1 MKNISK
7 NLLLALTL
15 VCVIAL
21 IVFCIQLI
29 ILNRGVEPKEQ
40 GSVVTGGSQQEDGA
54 PDSNEPED
62 GDTGT
67 NADDVIPDIQQQI
80 PRPPPQGT
88 RRTIMVSDNSRLI
101 IYAQEE
107 LFDYDVGDI
116 DWWFTYRGEGN
127 AALGISFEFITFQGV
142 AAHAESFLNSYAG
155 GEEASFSGEES
166 IKGSLLRGYHVS
178 TQRGGETYEAWLYP
192 MIGSDI
198 SLVFV
203 INYSNDQ
210 QRDALYEVLSS
221 MDMEIISG
229 D

>member
-1 MKNISK
+1 MNNISK
-7 NLLLALTL
+7 NLLLALSL

-29 ILNRGVEPKEQ
+29 VLNRGVEPREPE
-40 GSVVTGGSQQEDGA
+40 SITTGGPPQGDEDTETIGDESTEGDASPDDFSDMQQA
-54 PDSNEPED
+54 PP
-62 GDTGT
+62 
-67 NADDVIPDIQQQI
+67 PL
-80 PRPPPQGT
+80 PPQGT

-101 IYAQEE
+101 IYARDE

-116 DWWFTYRGEGN
+116 DWWFTYKGDGN
-127 AALGISFEFITFQGV
+127 ASLGISFEFITFQGM
-142 AAHAESFLNSYAG
+142 AAHAESFLNSYTG
-155 GEEASFSGEES
+155 GTGAIFSGEES
-166 IKGSLLRGYHVS
+166 IRGSLLRGYHV
-178 TQRGGETYEAWLYP
+178 TAQNGGETFEAWLYP

-221 MDMEIISG
+221 MDMEIISS
-229 D
+229 

>member
-1 MKNISK
+1 MSNISK

-29 ILNRGVEPKEQ
+29 VLNRGVEPKEQ
-40 GSVVTGGSQQEDGA
+40 GSVVAGGPHQEDGG
-54 PDSNEPED
+54 PNSNEPAD
-62 GDTGT
+62 GDTNTDG
-67 NADDVIPDIQQQI
+67 DDRVPDPDTQQT

-107 LFDYDVGDI
+107 LFDYDIGDI
-116 DWWFTYRGEGN
+116 DWWFTYKGEGN

-142 AAHAESFLNSYAG
+142 AAHAEAFLNSYAG
-155 GEEASFSGEES
+155 GDEAIFSGEEA
-166 IKGSLLRGYHVS
+166 IKGSSLRGYHVT
-178 TQRGGETYEAWLYP
+178 TQRGGETFEAWLYP

-198 SLVFV
+198 SIVFV

-210 QRDALYEVLSS
+210 QRDALYEVLST
-221 MDMEIISG
+221 MDMEIIS
-229 D
+229 